1 MVPFFENAAPVRTAT
16 YGQATFDLP
25 ILYYRDDAFGLYF
38 TADAAA
44 VSAVMPSDRLFP
56 VLLPNR
62 RALAAIF
69 AFNYINTSIGS
80 YGEVA
85 VALPAVYG
93 KPITPL
99 GGVLPALM
107 ESRYPG
113 FGVVVM
119 HLPVTR
125 VEARDAGRGEWGYTK
140 FIADMRFEITP
151 EYLQCRLWEDDDH
164 ILDLRVKRRG
174 VYLRDNKPLT
184 TYSVKDGALIR
195 TVIPQR
201 ATKRISLLTGGCGL
215 VLGDHPV
222 ARSIRELDL
231 SPLMSIYYPE
241 RPAILPS
248 GKVIEKGV
256 RSLDGYMGSD
266 RTAVHHVSYPDPGG
280 KGPGSEG

>member
-1 MVPFFENAAPVRTAT
+1 MKPFFENAAPVRSVTH
-16 YGQATFDLP
+16 GQASFDLP

-38 TADAAA
+38 TADADA

-56 VLLPNR
+56 VLLPNK

-69 AFNYINTSIGS
+69 AFNYIDTSIGP

-93 KPITPL
+93 KPITPA
-99 GGVLPALM
+99 GGILPALM

-140 FIADMRFEITP
+140 FIADMHFEITP
-151 EYLQCRLWEDDDH
+151 EYMQCRLGEGDDH
-164 ILDLRVKRRG
+164 ILDLKVKRRG
-174 VYLRDNKPLT
+174 VYLRDRKPLI
-184 TYSVKDGALIR
+184 TYSVKEGALIR

-201 ATKRISLLTGGCGL
+201 ATKRISLFTGGCDL
-215 VLGDHPV
+215 VLGEHPV
-222 ARSIRELDL
+222 ARSIRALKL
-231 SPLMSIYYPE
+231 SPLMSVYYPE

-248 GKVIEKGV
+248 GKVIERDV
-256 RSLDGYMGSD
+256 RPLEGYSGSD
-266 RTAVHHVSYPDPGG
+266 RTAVHHVSYPGQG
-280 KGPGSEG
+280 ME